1 MKMNSKG
8 LSALVIVRSN
18 LWKPLN
24 VFLSEERKE
33 ALWLPQVF
41 PWTALCAD
49 TTDML
54 AGAKSCDSHGV
65 VHAWGEESPSRF
77 RSPHGSIR
85 WRARLCDCKHGPRS
99 AFSSNTFPY
108 CFQLLFSSSHRPTA
122 PGSRSQT
129 VSRGSKPLSGA
140 GRGRPLLWKEAQQPR
155 MALPDPAAISQSAAC
170 RSGPGERRFLSWVLL
185 WSFGRK
191 ATSGK
196 APKAHRRV

>member
-1 MKMNSKG
+1 MTKMNSKG

-49 TTDML
+49 TADML
-54 AGAKSCDSHGV
+54 AGAESCDSHGV

-99 AFSSNTFPY
+99 AFSSSTFPY
-108 CFQLLFSSSHRPTA
+108 CFQLLFPSSHRPTA
-122 PGSRSQT
+122 PGSRSTDCLQ
-129 VSRGSKPLSGA
+129 RL
-140 GRGRPLLWKEAQQPR
+140 EAPVR
-155 MALPDPAAISQSAAC
+155 CRTRETPALERSPAAKDGAS
-170 RSGPGERRFLSWVLL
+170 
-185 WSFGRK
+185 
-191 ATSGK
+191 
-196 APKAHRRV
+196 